1 MPRPIPISAPTD
13 RQRLLQTSSTRVLP
27 ISDHQQLTK
36 PSRPRPQLP
45 AVSNSTF
52 LIKGKDNTYISL
64 DFGFGRLARQVNLA
78 DYLPAGLV
86 PHLSNLEFDLTGVLP
101 DAFGLDIG
109 VGGGLELNNAFAL
122 FPKLGGLG
130 SAGLSGVGGI
140 NILWHSRGDLQAGWP
155 EIHWYH
161 GHSVTASKGSVVTA
175 ISELLSPVS
184 LSGAAQLILAWA
196 SRYNKDGVPHPS
208 TTRWVANGYN
218 WTGTFWSSGF
228 SIPVYGKYSLVCSYF
243 QSVESL
249 TRQAEVDIWRGV
261 SIGVGIS
268 AKMTMKTGFKWDDV
282 TRIKFK
288 DLSNLK
294 GLGVNRSVTH
304 YGLWYG
310 NGGDYMPDAND
321 NSKSKRS
328 LDGFNWPTI
337 NQDEDK

>member
-1 MPRPIPISAPTD
+1 MPRPIPSSAPTD
-13 RQRLLQTSSTRVLP
+13 QQRLLRATPPRVPTSSDRQRLTRTPQPLP
-27 ISDHQQLTK
+27 K
-36 PSRPRPQLP
+36 PL
-45 AVSNSTF
+45 AVGRSTF
-52 LIKGKDNTYISL
+52 LIRGKDDTYLSL

-86 PHLSNLEFDLTGVLP
+86 PRLANLTFDLTGVLP

-196 SRYNKDGVPHPS
+196 NRYNKDGVPHPS
-208 TTRWVANGYN
+208 TSRWVANGYN

-249 TRQAEVDIWRGV
+249 AKQAEVDIWRGV

-268 AKMTMKTGFKWDDV
+268 GKLRMKTGFKWDEV
-282 TRIKFK
+282 TRIKLN
-288 DLSNLK
+288 DLSTLK
-294 GLGVNRSVTH
+294 ALGVNRSVTH

-310 NGGDYMPDAND
+310 NGGDYMPSATD